1 MGSVI
6 AQKVVTALTEAGF
19 PAERAYPGKP
29 FPKLEGPVAAV
40 GLKQVDSATMTATV
54 EVRLLSPAELGGA
67 ACEEAAL
74 EALRV
79 LWGLGAACTQGEC
92 GYDRVS
98 RTFSV
103 AIAAEFTQPVTSGED
118 PEEETPVLSGFRVS
132 IDGAS
137 QPNAVS
143 FRARLVTGAEAEYVT
158 AQAEAVGSHG
168 GALAWTIRLEEQ
180 IPPGV
185 REPEDPEGEFA
196 LTLADST
203 GTWQFT
209 GCRWKDIS
217 REYTAQGL
225 HRVREGLALGR
236 KEGENGESTV

>member
-6 AQKVVTALTEAGF
+6 AQKVVAALTEAGF
-19 PAERAYPGKP
+19 PTERAYPGKP

-40 GLKQVDSATMTATV
+40 GLKGVDSTTMTATV
-54 EVRLLSPAELGGA
+54 EVRLLSPGKLGGA

-79 LWGLGAACTQGEC
+79 LWALGGACTQGAC
-92 GYDRVS
+92 AYDRVS
-98 RTFSV
+98 GTFSV
-103 AIAAEFTQPVTSGED
+103 AIEAKFTQPVTSGED
-118 PEEETPVLSGFRVS
+118 SEGETSVLSGFRVS
-132 IDGAS
+132 IDEVS

-143 FRARLVTGAEAEYVT
+143 FRAKLATGAEAEYVS

-185 REPEDPEGEFA
+185 REPEDPEGEFV

-203 GTWQFT
+203 GIWEFA
-209 GCRWKDIS
+209 GCRWTAVT
-217 REYTAQGL
+217 REYTSQGL
-225 HRVREGLALGR
+225 HRVREGLALSR
-236 KEGENGESTV
+236 KGAENGELAV